1 MAPDDGLLAEASVV
15 EATGDA
21 AGEATEPGV
30 AYDDAMGEA
39 GSEEVSTA
47 SSCFLRIEVGLPLV
61 VEEAAEEAEE
71 GGGTRAAVAV
81 VDNRGDS
88 AVLLSGGGG
97 GGGGDGDSVDRES
110 WPSTSFLLLP
120 DEPAAEDLPAED
132 VVPDDDPPVFAAD
145 F

>member
-1 MAPDDGLLAEASVV
+1 MAPDDGLLADASVV
-15 EATGDA
+15 EAAGDA
-21 AGEATEPGV
+21 AGEAPEPAV
-30 AYDDAMGEA
+30 TYDDAMGEA
-39 GSEEVSTA
+39 RPEVSTA

-61 VEEAAEEAEE
+61 VEEATEEADE

-110 WPSTSFLLLP
+110 SWPSTFLLLLP
-120 DEPAAEDLPAED
+120 DEPAAEDLPADD
-132 VVPDDDPPVFAAD
+132 VVP
-145 F
+145 